1 MREEPWDV
9 SDDADGDDTP
19 PVVRQAAADLRR
31 AGAPDERAV
40 AAVMAAVRRR
50 PAPRR
55 SGPAAWRR
63 LTAARTWHLSPLA
76 AAGLAASLVGIGALG
91 TFGLR
96 GGVDRA
102 PTVAGSPGSGRGVDT
117 APQAA
122 PSGRPTFASQGDAAP
137 THVVRFVLAAPSVSS
152 GSSVSR
158 VTLVGDFNGWNA
170 EATPMRWDAAARAWT
185 TVVAL
190 PAGRYVYAFVLD
202 GRRWVADPAA
212 PMAPEDGFGASNS
225 VVVVAPATGGA
236 T

>member
-9 SDDADGDDTP
+9 SDEADEDGTP
-19 PVVRQAAADLRR
+19 PVVRQAAAHLRR
-31 AGAPDERAV
+31 GGASDERAV
-40 AAVMAAVRRR
+40 AAVMAAVRGRR
-50 PAPRR
+50 APRR
-55 SGPAAWRR
+55 SRPASWRR

-76 AAGLAASLVGIGALG
+76 AAGLAASLVGVGALG
-91 TFGLR
+91 AFGLR

-102 PTVAGSPGSGRGVDT
+102 PAVAVGPADGRTVDT
-117 APQAA
+117 APQTA
-122 PSGRPTFASQGDAAP
+122 PTGGPAFASQGDPAP

-152 GSSVSR
+152 GSTVSR

-212 PMAPEDGFGASNS
+212 PLAPEDGFGASNS